1 MRWSCKREESN
12 HEPDAGQIRR
22 RWRCARAI
30 RRRTER
36 GSAARG
42 AGLSTP
48 AIDPRAVRRAV
59 SRAAATY
66 AGAAVLAREVESR
79 MLERLQYIKLAP
91 QRVLDAG
98 CGDGHGARRL
108 AETYPEAQLLGLDFS
123 YPMLQA
129 ARRGRTWLRQVIA
142 RERVACLCADLAA
155 VPLAAA
161 SVDLAWSNLA
171 LHCAG
176 DPQPALREL
185 RRVLKVGGLLM
196 FSCYG
201 PDTLKE
207 LKRAFAASDGAE
219 HVHAF
224 FDMHDLGDMLSTCGY
239 AAPVMDM
246 ELITLTY
253 ADTGTLL
260 ADLRATGQV
269 NALAGRRRGL
279 TGKGVFS
286 AMRAAYADLRRDGRL
301 PASFEIVYGHAWKPQ
316 QRLAEDGRAIL
327 TFAPR
332 RANRI

>member
-1 MRWSCKREESN
+1 
-12 HEPDAGQIRR
+12 
-22 RWRCARAI
+22 
-30 RRRTER
+30 
-36 GSAARG
+36 
-42 AGLSTP
+42 
-48 AIDPRAVRRAV
+48 
-59 SRAAATY
+59 
-66 AGAAVLAREVESR
+66 

-91 QRVLDAG
+91 QRVVDAG

-108 AETYPEAQLLGLDFS
+108 SGVYPGAQVLGLDFA

-129 ARRGRTWLRQVIA
+129 ARKHGSWLRRA
-142 RERVACLCADLAA
+142 LERERADYLCADFAA
-155 VPLAAA
+155 VPLPAA

-176 DPQPALREL
+176 DPLPALKEL
-185 RRVLKVGGLLM
+185 WRVLKVGGLLM

-207 LKRAFAASDGAE
+207 LRSAFAAHDSAA
-219 HVHAF
+219 HVHGF
-224 FDMHDLGDMLSTCGY
+224 IDMHDLGDMLSSSGY

-253 ADTGTLL
+253 ADVDALF

-286 AMRAAYADLRRDGRL
+286 AMRAAYATLRRDSRL

-316 QRLAEDGRAIL
+316 PRLTADGHAIVKL
-327 TFAPR
+327 ELPR
-332 RANRI
+332 RKLGV